1 VVGWERGSG
10 SIVGKVNAVTDASHR
25 DLRWTPFNGDLGISE
40 NGQSLSQCGA
50 ELARERLPQVGA
62 EVSDGLD
69 GSWVGCK
76 DGDVPNLVLIKV
88 QLGLA
93 GSGGEGT

>member
-1 VVGWERGSG
+1 M
-10 SIVGKVNAVTDASHR
+10 GKVNALMDASDR
-25 DLRWTPFNGDLGISE
+25 DLRQTPFDGDSGISE

-50 ELARERLPQVGA
+50 ELTRERLPWVGA
-62 EVSDGLD
+62 EISDGLD

-76 DGDVPNLVLIKV
+76 DGDVPDSVLIKV

-93 GSGGEGT
+93 GGRGEGT